1 MAISKGW
8 RNIWSINGLE
18 LKYAFAMTLSPF
30 TVFFLLNCGRKTVK
44 FLENVSKIQQAMIQI
59 FCQIQ
64 IEIPIKLIGLS
75 IMKL

>member
-18 LKYAFAMTLSPF
+18 LKYAFAMTLWPF
-30 TVFFLLNCGRKTVK
+30 TRFFYIIVRGKTIK
-44 FLENVSKIQQAMIQI
+44 FLENVLKIQQAMIQI